1 MRELC
6 PLEWLK
12 KKLRDKIKRP
22 VSMDKPYLD
31 PDSHK

>member
-1 MRELC
+1 MSSRVI
-6 PLEWLK
+6 K